1 MTLDV
6 SSALWM
12 GEPARPWGAC
22 ASPLAR
28 VEEAHSVRS
37 ALGGWVTLQE
47 TGCQLIN

>member
-12 GEPARPWGAC
+12 GEPAGLWGAC
-22 ASPLAR
+22 VSPLTR

-37 ALGGWVTLQE
+37 ALGVLGHVAGDRTPAQ
-47 TGCQLIN
+47 